1 MKHITYIIALAFFAL
16 MICPNGSAQIG
27 INNKLPKS
35 FIDVKASNPAA
46 PAFNDGVLVPRISVF
61 PATNPGADQDGMM
74 VFLNNSNLAN
84 FKKRHHYWDNSEAK
98 RIPLG
103 GQWLD
108 GYNQSG
114 EKLTYVKQAYGET
127 GVDVVILDNG
137 RMGLGTDDPDESIE
151 IKLAGDNDI
160 QITSTN
166 VPNAP
171 NFHFVTY
178 NGTFASRQ
186 FLNDDD
192 VIGSIAVS
200 AWSGSGESDILASI
214 SSVADGNHS
223 SGNLPSK
230 YNFSTTAV
238 GDDSEDDNGIEMTI
252 EASGN
257 VGIGI
262 EDPTALL
269 HIKAGGTSPFSA
281 PIKFNPGFFGSNLTT
296 PEKGAFEYD
305 GTHLYFTENN
315 DRKIL
320 LKGLTNTQNIN
331 FLPLL
336 PDTSLEAT
344 VAVSNADVG
353 SSCNCNPVGAIEA
366 GLSWSC
372 YVSAP
377 NTVQVRLVNGTAGII
392 DPIARDWKVTVIE

>member
-1 MKHITYIIALAFFAL
+1 MKHITYIIAVTFFTL

-27 INNKLPKS
+27 INNNSPKS

-61 PATNPGADQDGMM
+61 PASDPGADQDGMM
-74 VFLNNSNLAN
+74 VFLNNSSQPN
-84 FKKRHHYWDNSEAK
+84 FKKRHHYWDNSQSK
-98 RIPLG
+98 RIPFG
-103 GQWLD
+103 GQWMD
-108 GYNQSG
+108 GYNQSN
-114 EKLTYVKQAYGET
+114 EKLTYVKQAFGEE

-151 IKLAGDNDI
+151 IKLPGDNDI
-160 QITSTN
+160 QITSAN
-166 VPNAP
+166 PPNAP

-178 NGTFASRQ
+178 NGTFSSRQ

-192 VIGSIAVS
+192 TIGSVAVS
-200 AWSGSGESDILASI
+200 SWSGSGESGILASI
-214 SSVADGNHS
+214 SSLADGNHS

-230 YNFSTTAV
+230 FNFSTTAV
-238 GDDSEDDNGIEMTI
+238 GNDSEDDNGIEMTI

-257 VGIGI
+257 VGIGN
-262 EDPTALL
+262 EDPTAVLE
-269 HIKAGGTSPFSA
+269 IKAGTSTAGSA
-281 PIKFNPGFFGSNLTT
+281 PIKFNAGTNLAT
-296 PEKGAFEYD
+296 PETGAFEYD
-305 GTHLYFTENN
+305 GSHLYFTEWQ

-320 LKGLTNTQNIN
+320 LKGLSSKPNIN
-331 FLPLL
+331 FLSIS
-336 PDTSLEAT
+336 PDTALEAT
-344 VAVSNADVG
+344 VTVSTATVG

-377 NTVQVRLVNGTAGII
+377 NTVQVRLVNGTTGAI
-392 DPIARDWKVTVIE
+392 DPAARDWRVTVIE